1 MSVKDVVGKIEKR
14 FGKEAVSRGNDKV
27 QFIHSGSVLL
37 DEALG
42 GGWAIGRIVEVYG
55 AESCGKTTAAIH
67 VAVEVQK
74 LGKAVGYVDVEQA
87 MDPDYIQSLGVDMSE
102 DKWILSQPD
111 DAEQA
116 LEIVRE
122 MCEEPAIGLVVLDS
136 VAGLVPK
143 AVLQGEAG
151 DAKVALV
158 ARLMSSQLNVLKNIC
173 KKNGCILFCINQIR
187 EKVGGGFGFGGATTT
202 TPGGKAL
209 KFYASQRVEM
219 SRIGSEKEG
228 EEVTANKTRISVK
241 KNKVAKPFKKC
252 DLSLRFGIGFDKIQE
267 ILNLAIDLNVCSKK
281 GAWYYY
287 GDFRIGQGLAQTRE
301 YLENDKELFEDLKET
316 TLEKYHETN
325 KDDSE

>member
-42 GGWAIGRIVEVYG
+42 GGWAIGRIIEVYG

-67 VAVEVQK
+67 VAAEVQK

-158 ARLMSSQLNVLKNIC
+158 ARLMSSQLNVLKNI
-173 KKNGCILFCINQIR
+173 
-187 EKVGGGFGFGGATTT
+187 
-202 TPGGKAL
+202 
-209 KFYASQRVEM
+209 
-219 SRIGSEKEG
+219 
-228 EEVTANKTRISVK
+228 RISVCRRPANTPATRITFITIKFEKPK
-241 KNKVAKPFKKC
+241 KDRINRRI
-252 DLSLRFGIGFDKIQE
+252 LRVRVMSFPCEK
-267 ILNLAIDLNVCSKK
+267 
-281 GAWYYY
+281 
-287 GDFRIGQGLAQTRE
+287 TRR
-301 YLENDKELFEDLKET
+301 
-316 TLEKYHETN
+316 
-325 KDDSE
+325 